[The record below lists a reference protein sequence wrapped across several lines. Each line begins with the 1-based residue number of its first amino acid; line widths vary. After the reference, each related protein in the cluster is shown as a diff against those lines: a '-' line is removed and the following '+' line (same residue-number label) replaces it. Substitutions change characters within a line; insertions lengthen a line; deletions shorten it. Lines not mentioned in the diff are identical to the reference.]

1 MKDVFLNSTNQLRE
15 LLLTKTLLCYINVY
29 QLPLVIGIFIYLLL
43 ENISILEKKKKNAW
57 LRFHFRM
64 IQLFGGGEKE

>member
-1 MKDVFLNSTNQLRE
+1 MAIFLNSTNQLIE
-15 LLLTKTLLCYINVY
+15 ILLTKTLMCYINVY
-29 QLPLVIGIFIYLLL
+29 LLPLVIGIFIYLLL
-43 ENISILEKKKKNAW
+43 EKYFNFGKEEENAW

>member
-29 QLPLVIGIFIYLLL
+29 QLPLVIAIFIYLLL
-43 ENISILEKKKKNAW
+43 EKYFNFGKEEEKCLAKISL
-57 LRFHFRM
+57 
-64 IQLFGGGEKE
+64 